1 MDREAM
7 SELVEDRDL
16 TKEERVANRELMDHM
31 VVLRLLEAKI
41 LLLALLPK
49 RLDVVTETPMALDS
63 ASRVIATE
71 NPSMASSPG
80 WLQF

>member
-16 TKEERVANRELMDHM
+16 TKEERVANRELTDHM

-41 LLLALLPK
+41 LLQVLLPK

-63 ASRVIATE
+63 ASRVIAME

>member
-41 LLLALLPK
+41 LLQVLLPK

-80 WLQF
+80 WWQF

>member
-16 TKEERVANRELMDHM
+16 TKEEQVANRELMDHM

-41 LLLALLPK
+41 LLQVLLPK

-80 WLQF
+80 WWQF

>member
-16 TKEERVANRELMDHM
+16 TKEERVANRELTDHM

-41 LLLALLPK
+41 LLQVLLPK

-80 WLQF
+80 WWQF

>member
-71 NPSMASSPG
+71 NPSTASSPG